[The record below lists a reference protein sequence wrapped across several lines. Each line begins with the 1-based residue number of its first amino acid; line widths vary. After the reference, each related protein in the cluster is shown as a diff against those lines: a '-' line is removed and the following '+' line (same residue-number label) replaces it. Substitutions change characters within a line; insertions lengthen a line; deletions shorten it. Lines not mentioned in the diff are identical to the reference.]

1 MTIARRLRR
10 VTLAAVALSSVGVF
24 QAASAAPG
32 ETTAGT
38 DITNTATVS
47 YTVGTVVQTP
57 LNSNT
62 VTFEVDR
69 KIDLSVSAGLPTIT
83 NPGSNNA
90 AVMFTVANDG
100 NDADS
105 YTLAVDPNRP
115 GDDFDVSNVE
125 IYRDDGDGVF
135 DAGDT
140 LISAPLALARD
151 TSAVVFVVADVPLSA
166 TDGQDSIVRL
176 TATTSYTAITGADS
190 PTAVD
195 VVFADTDRDGTESDD
210 NSYTIESAALTMT
223 KAATVVDD
231 GFGTTAPNAKAIPG
245 ATVEYTITIENNGSA
260 GATGLTVTD
269 TIPTELTYVPGT
281 LQLDGLAAGTVTG
294 NSVSVPVPTLNTGAT
309 ATVTFRVTIN

>member
-69 KIDLSVSAGLPTIT
+69 KM
-83 NPGSNNA
+83 
-90 AVMFTVANDG
+90 MFTVANDG